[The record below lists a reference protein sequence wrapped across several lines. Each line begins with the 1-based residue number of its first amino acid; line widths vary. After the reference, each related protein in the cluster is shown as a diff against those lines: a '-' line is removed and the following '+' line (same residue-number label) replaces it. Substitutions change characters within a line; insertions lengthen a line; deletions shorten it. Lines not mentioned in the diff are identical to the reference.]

1 MCSLRIHVYY
11 FHPVLMCASAYGFYS
26 VCRGLADQRHQ
37 PMLKVLIPKPNK
49 DYSKMASSL
58 TWRKMSCE
66 ETWDESI
73 PPPQRVCGSVWRGP
87 VLYVFHS
94 AAIDNE
100 AEGYHLSQSCKTAPQ
115 HGAHEICLIYI
126 SYETTLTLCGC
137 QHK

>member
-1 MCSLRIHVYY
+1 MIILTTLSDLATFSFFLNNWRGEVVHIVFESFLCALRIHVYY
-11 FHPVLMCASAYGFYS
+11 FHPVLMCASACGFYS

-49 DYSKMASSL
+49 GYSKMASSL

-87 VLYVFHS
+87 VLYVFH
-94 AAIDNE
+94 
-100 AEGYHLSQSCKTAPQ
+100 
-115 HGAHEICLIYI
+115 
-126 SYETTLTLCGC
+126 LCC
-137 QHK
+137 DRQ